1 MYQDNRDEK
10 EEGLKNHS
18 QLSRGLMGNSARR
31 CNGVVID
38 ATVCMCEC
46 VKQAGVWMQ
55 ATEITRSAFHDR
67 QKGLVAS

>member
-1 MYQDNRDEK
+1 
-10 EEGLKNHS
+10 
-18 QLSRGLMGNSARR
+18 MGNSARR